1 MTAALGS
8 GGAPLPSLP
17 QPRPRAPRPI
27 LVSGPSRF
35 HPPAA
40 LQCAPMAADLRP
52 NPRCT
57 GHRYWAQ
64 LSLMAGVVAPN
75 AGKEVHTAWSDWY
88 RGPPGQ
94 VRYMPLLPISLYLL
108 MSPRISQARYMP
120 SLPISPHIFPNLPI
134 SRRRATYALAA
145 YISPYLPISPHISQA
160 RYMPSLPISPLH
172 LLAALVQRAVAAAR
186 LAKLTLEPLG
196 EAVANRAG
204 HAPERGAELYGI
216 ALAHSVRISG
226 RERDGQRLHPAWG
239 CGRAGR
245 TRARQGRNAADPY
258 PSLVIIA

>member
-1 MTAALGS
+1 MRRPAASSLPSSRSTARCPRWQPSSGSLKRVEMTAALGS

-134 SRRRATYALAA
+134 SRRRATCPRCL
-145 YISPYLPISPHISQA
+145 YLPCTC
-160 RYMPSLPISPLH
+160 SPL
-172 LLAALVQRAVAAAR
+172 LS
-186 LAKLTLEPLG
+186 
-196 EAVANRAG
+196 N
-204 HAPERGAELYGI
+204 ERSPPPG
-216 ALAHSVRISG
+216 S
-226 RERDGQRLHPAWG
+226 
-239 CGRAGR
+239 
-245 TRARQGRNAADPY
+245 
-258 PSLVIIA
+258 PS